1 MPAKCA
7 SPETVILNREIR
19 ETIGRRLREHY
30 DLAQRVPLPAR
41 LAELAKQFGQ
51 SIEPTESNHH
61 KEPASHGK
69 SMSNGNSEKTPNPKD
84 AQKGGQGAIGKD
96 DPETELNERGHPG
109 PSQTGARRRGAQG
122 QEHMSQ
128 LGKSIDE
135 TKTPKRR

>member
-51 SIEPTESNHH
+51 PIEPTESNHQRTH
-61 KEPASHGK
+61 QPRKKHVERTSAAGSRLI
-69 SMSNGNSEKTPNPKD
+69 
-84 AQKGGQGAIGKD
+84 GQQQSK
-96 DPETELNERGHPG
+96 LCG
-109 PSQTGARRRGAQG
+109 P
-122 QEHMSQ
+122 
-128 LGKSIDE
+128 
-135 TKTPKRR
+135 P